1 MFTPIPVQFLKA
13 HCFLWTF
20 FLRFSVFFSITCLS
34 KRTVRN
40 HLNQFWHLHIFQDL
54 WQKAQYIPII
64 GNVYLQREINF
75 FRKCPNLWHIIWDWV
90 LNSLLGILM
99 MKYGEKFEIF
109 FRKGAQILA
118 FSKRNFFFRSPFT
131 SSRFIQL
138 ETFKRKS
145 SIFRTLT

>member
-20 FLRFSVFFSITCLS
+20 FFTLFRLFSLTCLS

-90 LNSLLGILM
+90 VHSINIVM
-99 MKYGEKFEIF
+99 MMTKENDKAMVKSFCRSVKKGLTWISNYCDPNVTKR
-109 FRKGAQILA
+109 RK
-118 FSKRNFFFRSPFT
+118 
-131 SSRFIQL
+131 
-138 ETFKRKS
+138 
-145 SIFRTLT
+145 